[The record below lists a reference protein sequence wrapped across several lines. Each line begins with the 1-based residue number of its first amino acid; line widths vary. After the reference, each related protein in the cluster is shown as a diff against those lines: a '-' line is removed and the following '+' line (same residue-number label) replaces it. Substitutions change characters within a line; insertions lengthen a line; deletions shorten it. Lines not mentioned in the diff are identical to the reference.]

1 MSPTKAEIKA
11 AEELAQATAESG
23 SYAAQESDDNSID
36 VSNPA
41 YVGVSEE
48 YRNHANDSDAPQ
60 ISEDEDVAAMEEYA
74 AAHEEEMRADI
85 SPATGHSVSDVH
97 PSEAT
102 KGGSEDIVQQNRAIQ
117 KAAAAKAEADLRAA
131 EQPSDVDADAENPLA
146 Q

>member
-1 MSPTKAEIKA
+1 MAPSKAETKA
-11 AEELAQATAESG
+11 AEELAQATAEEG

-41 YVGVSEE
+41 YVGVTDE
-48 YRNHANDSDAPQ
+48 YRNHANDTDAPQ

-74 AAHEEEMRADI
+74 AAHEEEMRAEV

-117 KAAAAKAEADLRAA
+117 KAAAAKAEAELQAA
-131 EQPSDVDADAENPLA
+131 EQPSEEDAENPLA
-146 Q
+146 QP